1 MGAIFIMRRNI
12 LALGVLPYY
21 SIPKESNH
29 SGGHGGASYSHTVHG
44 GHGSSV
50 QAGSNL
56 KASFTFT
63 SGEAKANTNVEL
75 NIQITDNESNLI
87 KDFERSHEKLLHLI
101 VVNKD
106 LSYFN
111 HIHPEFDG
119 NGNFKI
125 NTSFLNGGG
134 YKFFADI
141 LPKGGTSTTLS
152 EWVKVEGE
160 EKAQEP
166 MEADTKLVKVVD
178 GKEIELTISS
188 TTAKDEVTL
197 TFNILDA
204 QTKNEISDLEQYL
217 GAVGH
222 VVILSDDAEQY
233 LHVHPMDEKATGP
246 KAEFMTS
253 FPKSGTYKIWGQFQ
267 HQGKIFTVAFV
278 VDIK

>member
-1 MGAIFIMRRNI
+1 MIRNI
-12 LALGVLPYY
+12 LAFGVLPHYGN
-21 SIPKESNH
+21 PKESNH
-29 SGGHGGASYSHTVHG
+29 SDGHGGTSHSHI
-44 GHGSSV
+44 GHGDHDSSV
-50 QAGSNL
+50 QTASNL
-56 KASFTFT
+56 KASFTFA
-63 SGEAKANTNVEL
+63 SGVAKTNTDVEL
-75 NIQITDNESNLI
+75 NIQIKDNEGNLV
-87 KDFERSHEKLLHLI
+87 KEFERSHEKLLHLI

-106 LSYFN
+106 LSYFS
-111 HIHPEFDG
+111 HIHPEYDG

-125 NTSFLNGGG
+125 NTTFLNGGG

-141 LPKGGTSTTLS
+141 LPKGGSSTTLS

-160 EKAQEP
+160 EKALEP
-166 MEADTKLVKVVD
+166 IEADTKLVKVVD
-178 GKEIELTISS
+178 GKEIELTISN
-188 TTAKDEVTL
+188 TTAKDEITL
-197 TFNILDA
+197 TFNIVDA
-204 QTKNEISDLEQYL
+204 QTKKGISNLEQYL

-267 HQGKIFTVAFV
+267 HQGEVFTVPFA